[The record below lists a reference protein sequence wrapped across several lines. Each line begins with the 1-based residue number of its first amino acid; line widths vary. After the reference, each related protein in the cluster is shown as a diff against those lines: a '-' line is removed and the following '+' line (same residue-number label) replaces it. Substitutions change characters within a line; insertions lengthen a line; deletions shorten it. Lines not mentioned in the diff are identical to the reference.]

1 MNQFAGYIENEIGS
15 LKDSNEKLIKQVEN
29 DIEKQ
34 LGESIKVIK
43 TEIRDYIREL
53 DNMKER
59 ATEQYEKS
67 FNQWK
72 PFYYFVIVNLITTP
86 IIFIITLYLYVSRIE
101 FI

>member
-1 MNQFAGYIENEIGS
+1 MNQVAGYIENEIGS

-29 DIEKQ
+29 DIENQ

-59 ATEQYEKS
+59 ATERYEK
-67 FNQWK
+67 FFGKKKILDYLIIINLGIT
-72 PFYYFVIVNLITTP
+72 PFLFILVIYFIMTK
-86 IIFIITLYLYVSRIE
+86 
-101 FI
+101 

>member
-29 DIEKQ
+29 DIENQ

-59 ATEQYEKS
+59 ATERYENFFGKKKILDYLIII
-67 FNQWK
+67 NLGIT
-72 PFYYFVIVNLITTP
+72 PFLFILVIYFIMTK
-86 IIFIITLYLYVSRIE
+86 
-101 FI
+101 

>member
-29 DIEKQ
+29 DIENQ

-59 ATEQYEKS
+59 ATERYEKF

-72 PFYYFVIVNLITTP
+72 PLYYLVIVNLITTP
-86 IIFIITLYLYVSRIE
+86 IIFIITLYLY
-101 FI
+101 FFKN